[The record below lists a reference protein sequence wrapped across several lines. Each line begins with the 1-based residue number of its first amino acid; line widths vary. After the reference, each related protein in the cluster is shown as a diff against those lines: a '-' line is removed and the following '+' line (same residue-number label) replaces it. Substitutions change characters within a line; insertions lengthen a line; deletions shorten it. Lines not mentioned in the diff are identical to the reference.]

1 MHHNERRSREFVGME
16 IGMFGLGRHPEK
28 TEAEVSAEVAIEL
41 GFGGQSMVAPLKRVI
56 VQPPA
61 PPADGEDWR
70 RFGYRRAVDHGKALE
85 EHDAFCEVLSSQGV
99 EVIRQAAD
107 EPGRLDSIF
116 VYDTSILTDEGAVL
130 ANPGKHLRQD
140 EVARAKVLYDELD
153 VPTIG
158 QIEGPSVLEGG
169 DSFWVNASTLAV
181 GVGYRTN
188 SSGIAQLQ
196 IFVQSFGIDVVPVSL
211 PHWRGP
217 EECLHLLSLISP
229 VAERTAVI
237 HSPLLSTEFMQLLHG
252 LEWTLID
259 IPDEEFATQATN
271 VLTLAP
277 NKVLILKE
285 NVGTRKLLEDAGVEV
300 LVYAGDEISHN
311 RQGGPTCLTKP
322 LLRDVSGI

>member
-1 MHHNERRSREFVGME
+1 
-16 IGMFGLGRHPEK
+16 MFGLGRHSDK
-28 TEAEVSAEVAIEL
+28 TETEVVAEVAIEH
-41 GFGGQSMVAPLKRVI
+41 GYGGQSMVAPLKRVI
-56 VQPPA
+56 VQSPA
-61 PPADGEDWR
+61 PPASDDDWR
-70 RFGYRRAVDHGKALE
+70 RFGYTHPVDHGQAVD
-85 EHDAFCEVLSSQGV
+85 EHEAFCEILSSQGI
-99 EVIRQAAD
+99 EIIRQAAD

-130 ANPGKHLRQD
+130 ANPGKQLRQH
-140 EVARAKVLYDELD
+140 EVERAKTLYDELD

-158 QIEGPSVLEGG
+158 QIEGPSILEGG

-181 GVGYRTN
+181 GAGYRTN
-188 SSGIAQLQ
+188 ASGIAQLQ
-196 IFVQSFGIDVVPVSL
+196 IFVQSFGIDVLPVSL

-229 VAERTAVI
+229 VADRTAVI
-237 HSPLLSTEFMQLLHG
+237 YSPLMSTEFMQLLHG

-271 VLTLAP
+271 VLALAP

-285 NVGTRKLLEDAGVEV
+285 NVETRKLLEAAGIEV
-300 LVYAGDEISHN
+300 LVYTGDEISHN

-322 LLRDVSGI
+322 LLRDVSAA

>member
-1 MHHNERRSREFVGME
+1 
-16 IGMFGLGRHPEK
+16 MFGLGRHSDK
-28 TEAEVSAEVAIEL
+28 TESEVVAEVAIEH
-41 GFGGQSMVAPLKRVI
+41 GYGGQSMVAPLKRVI
-56 VQPPA
+56 VQSPA
-61 PPADGEDWR
+61 PPASDDDWR
-70 RFGYRRAVDHGKALE
+70 RFGYTHPVDHGQAVD
-85 EHDAFCEVLSSQGV
+85 EHEAFCEILSSQGI

-130 ANPGKHLRQD
+130 ANPGKQLRQH
-140 EVARAKVLYDELD
+140 EVERAKTLYDELD

-158 QIEGPSVLEGG
+158 QIEGPSILEGG

-181 GVGYRTN
+181 GAGYRTN

-196 IFVQSFGIDVVPVSL
+196 IFVQSFGIDVLPVSL

-229 VAERTAVI
+229 VADRTAVI
-237 HSPLLSTEFMQLLHG
+237 YSPLMSTEFMQLLHG

-271 VLTLAP
+271 VLALAP

-285 NVGTRKLLEDAGVEV
+285 NVETRKLLEAAGIEV
-300 LVYAGDEISHN
+300 LVYTGDEISHN

-322 LLRDVSGI
+322 LLRDVSAA